1 MKWIGLRNLLL
12 ISIVLCVLPL
22 VLSARA
28 TVNYDKIL
36 SDPKNGISFRVHSL
50 LREFDSVVTITPK
63 GLKHGG
69 KIRKVLDG
77 VMVVNADLGD
87 LNHDGQ
93 PELYLFTGGMGSGAY
108 GGVLAYAVTSGGDLV
123 PIQYRELDENSRL
136 LQGYR
141 GKDEFFIVG
150 DRLVRRF
157 PVFREEDP
165 DCCASGGNR
174 LIYYKLEPTKSGWR
188 LKITRVEN
196 RP

>member
-1 MKWIGLRNLLL
+1 MSFIGLRNFFLVSILL
-12 ISIVLCVLPL
+12 ILLP
-22 VLSARA
+22 VELSARS
-28 TVNYDKIL
+28 VNYDKTL
-36 SDPKNGISFRVHSL
+36 SDPKSGISFHVHSL

-63 GLKHGG
+63 GLKKAG

-77 VMVVNADLGD
+77 MMVINADIGD

-93 PELYLFTGGMGSGAY
+93 PELYLFTSGMGSGAY
-108 GGVLAYAVTSGGDLV
+108 GGVIAYIATTAGDLV
-123 PIQYRELDENSRL
+123 PIQYRELDERSRL

-157 PVFREEDP
+157 PVFLQEDP
-165 DCCASGGNR
+165 ECCASGGNR
-174 LIYYKLEPTKSGWR
+174 LIYYRLEPAGSGWQ
-188 LKITRVEN
+188 LKIARVEN

>member
-1 MKWIGLRNLLL
+1 MKFVRWGGLFLILILLTL
-12 ISIVLCVLPL
+12 LPSG
-22 VLSARA
+22 LSARE
-28 TVNYDKIL
+28 TVNYDKTL
-36 SDPKNGISFRVHSL
+36 SDPKNGISFHVHSL
-50 LREFDSVVTITPK
+50 LREFDSIVTITSK
-63 GLKHGG
+63 GLKKAG

-77 VMVVNADLGD
+77 MMVINADLGD

-93 PELYLFTGGMGSGAY
+93 PELYLITSGMGSGAY
-108 GGVLAYAVTSGGDLV
+108 GGVFAYAVTSGGDLV

-157 PVFREEDP
+157 PVFRDEDP
-165 DCCASGGNR
+165 ECCASGGNR
-174 LIYYKLEPTKSGWR
+174 LIYYKLEPAGSGWE
-188 LKITRVEN
+188 LKIARVEN